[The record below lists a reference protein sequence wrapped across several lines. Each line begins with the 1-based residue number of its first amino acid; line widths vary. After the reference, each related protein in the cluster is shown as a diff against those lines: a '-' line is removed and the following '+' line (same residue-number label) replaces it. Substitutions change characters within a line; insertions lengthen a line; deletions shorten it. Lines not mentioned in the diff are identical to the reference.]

1 MAEQVDGPAPRK
13 SRKSRNTVTDAKT
26 EDYANKVSEKQYVD
40 VSFVCQKCY
49 QPLTVDKSLTASV
62 LEGQLD
68 QMKQGEDGVGELE
81 SASDRSLSYCSKE
94 DNEKKRRDWA
104 TAMEHSIHQDDIDA
118 SSLDLSTVLVSINV
132 PQDRQRVSRQLQLAE
147 QYFNAVSSQSSVDHP
162 LCNECAC
169 DILHSIED
177 HIVFSEE
184 SRFRYEECL
193 RRWTEECEEDG
204 GDAMEKTLEDEV
216 EQLKLEEAKLKQELA
231 DIEQKR
237 AAVKDEF
244 RQAQKV
250 LEKLKEEDSELHRQY
265 NIHQAEMLSLQDEVR
280 STEYQTAY
288 ATEQLK
294 KLTRTNI
301 LSLSFYIWH
310 QGLFGTINGLR
321 LGRLITVPVEWGEIN
336 AAWGQCALLLHSL
349 ARYAG
354 IEFQKYR
361 VIPCGNQSIV
371 EQQPEKA
378 GRSPILL
385 PLYTSGGYRFM
396 LDSKFDRA
404 MVGYLDCL
412 NQLKSHIEV
421 SSGGYKL
428 PYRIDKDRLVDDD
441 QGKAYLIRMQGNS
454 PEHWTKALKYML
466 TNLQWAIGWRQ
477 VMTLK

>member
-1 MAEQVDGPAPRK
+1 MAEQTDGPTPRK

-26 EDYANKVSEKQYVD
+26 EDISSKVSEKQYVD

-62 LEGQLD
+62 LEGQLK
-68 QMKQGEDGVGELE
+68 QMKKTDVVGEAKT
-81 SASDRSLSYCSKE
+81 ASDCSSCQGSQE
-94 DNEKKRRDWA
+94 DSEKRRHWA
-104 TAMEHSIHQDDIDA
+104 MAMEHSLREDDIDA
-118 SSLDLSTVLVSINV
+118 SSLDLSTVLVSVNA
-132 PQDRQRVSRQLQLAE
+132 PQDRERVTRQLQLAE
-147 QYFNAVSSQSSVDHP
+147 QYFNAVSAQSSVDHP

-193 RRWTEECEEDG
+193 KKWTEEYEENG
-204 GDAMEKTLEDEV
+204 GDAMENALQDEV
-216 EQLKLEEAKLKQELA
+216 EQLKQEEIQLKQKLA
-231 DIEQKR
+231 EIEQKR
-237 AAVKDEF
+237 GTVKAEF
-244 RQAQKV
+244 REAQKV
-250 LEKLKEEDSELHRQY
+250 LAKLREEDNELHRQY
-265 NIHQAEMLSLQDEVR
+265 NVQQAEMLHLQDEVR

-294 KLTRTNI
+294 KLSRTNI
-301 LSLSFYIWH
+301 LSLSFSIWH

-336 AAWGQCALLLHSL
+336 AAWGQCALLLCCL
-349 ARYAG
+349 ARYANL
-354 IEFQKYR
+354 EFQKYR
-361 VIPCGNQSIV
+361 VIPCGNQSMV

-378 GRSPILL
+378 GRSPTLL

-412 NQLKSHIEV
+412 SQLKVYIEE

-441 QGKAYLIRMQGNS
+441 QGKAYLIKMQGNS